1 MNYNW
6 SWSVFLD
13 MSPDGVHT
21 FLETLLIGVGWTLA
35 LSLIAWVFSLLLGSC
50 LGVMRTASS
59 RALNFA
65 GAAYV
70 EVFRNIPLLVQ
81 MFLWYFVL
89 PELLPHAW
97 GVAMKQMPQP
107 WGQFLPAVL
116 CLGFYGSSRVAE
128 QVRAGIQSLPRGQLQ
143 AGIAQGLT
151 EAQVYR
157 YIILPQAY
165 RIVLPPLTSE
175 FMGTIKYSSVALTIG
190 LLELTGQARSMQEF
204 SFHIFE
210 AFSAATAVYL
220 ILNGVVVLGMR
231 MLERRVAIPADRPGG
246 QGSLGTRRG

>member
-1 MNYNW
+1 
-6 SWSVFLD
+6 
-13 MSPDGVHT
+13 
-21 FLETLLIGVGWTLA
+21 
-35 LSLIAWVFSLLLGSC
+35 
-50 LGVMRTASS
+50 MRTASS

-128 QVRAGIQSLPRGQLQ
+128 QVRAGIQSLPRGQPGRHR
-143 AGIAQGLT
+143 AGADRGAGVPLHHPAAGLPHR
-151 EAQVYR
+151 AASADVRVHGHDQVFVGGADHR
-157 YIILPQAY
+157 PAGAD
-165 RIVLPPLTSE
+165 RP
-175 FMGTIKYSSVALTIG
+175 GALD
-190 LLELTGQARSMQEF
+190 AEF

-231 MLERRVAIPADRPGG
+231 MLERRVAIPGLIGPAGKSR
-246 QGSLGTRRG
+246 

>member
-128 QVRAGIQSLPRGQLQ
+128 QVRAGIQSPPRGQLQ

-175 FMGTIKYSSVALTIG
+175 FMGTIKFVGGADHRPAG
-190 LLELTGQARSMQEF
+190 ATGQARSMQEF

-231 MLERRVAIPADRPGG
+231 MLERRVAIPG
-246 QGSLGTRRG
+246 